1 MTLEE
6 LAQTLGREKI
16 TLDKNFP
23 RTQQA
28 LAKKGIIVTKWG
40 WGNNA
45 EYEIEYEEREEE
57 EE

>member
-6 LAQTLGREKI
+6 LAQILGRDKI
-16 TLDKNFP
+16 TLSRNFP

-28 LAKKGIIVTKWG
+28 LANKGIIITKWG
-40 WGNNA
+40 WGDKA

-57 EE
+57 